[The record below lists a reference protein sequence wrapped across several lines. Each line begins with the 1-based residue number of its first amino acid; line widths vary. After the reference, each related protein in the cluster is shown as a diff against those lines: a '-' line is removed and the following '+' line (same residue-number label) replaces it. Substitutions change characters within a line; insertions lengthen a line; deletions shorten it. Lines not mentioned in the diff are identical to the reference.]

1 METFNGINI
10 DESRLLNHNI
20 VVTIVFVLLFSLCLF
35 LLWHTI
41 IRYQKAKR
49 TKVKKKGKGFVPEF
63 VVLSL
68 LLVGIVAFSV
78 FQVLPSWLDYVN
90 KDYIVYTGDFRVE
103 ESGTKYGGTIKLS
116 NGETIK
122 GITLFE
128 SDDSTGTIVYSSR
141 SKVVLGYQK

>member
-1 METFNGINI
+1 METFKGIKI
-10 DESRLLNHNI
+10 DESRLLSHNI
-20 VVTIVFVLLFSLCLF
+20 VITIVFALILSLCLF
-35 LLWHTI
+35 LLCHTI
-41 IRYQKAKR
+41 IRYKKPTH
-49 TKVKKKGKGFVPEF
+49 TKGKKKSFVSEF
-63 VVLSL
+63 IVLSL

-78 FQVLPSWLDYVN
+78 FQVLPSWMDYVN

-116 NGETIK
+116 NGETVK

-128 SDDSTGTIVYSSR
+128 SDDLTGTIVYSSR

>member
-1 METFNGINI
+1 M
-10 DESRLLNHNI
+10 
-20 VVTIVFVLLFSLCLF
+20 
-35 LLWHTI
+35 
-41 IRYQKAKR
+41 
-49 TKVKKKGKGFVPEF
+49 
-63 VVLSL
+63 
-68 LLVGIVAFSV
+68 
-78 FQVLPSWLDYVN
+78 DYVN

-128 SDDSTGTIVYSSR
+128 SDDYTGTIVYSSR

>member
-1 METFNGINI
+1 M
-10 DESRLLNHNI
+10 
-20 VVTIVFVLLFSLCLF
+20 
-35 LLWHTI
+35 
-41 IRYQKAKR
+41 
-49 TKVKKKGKGFVPEF
+49 
-63 VVLSL
+63 SL

-78 FQVLPSWLDYVN
+78 FQVLPSWMDYVN